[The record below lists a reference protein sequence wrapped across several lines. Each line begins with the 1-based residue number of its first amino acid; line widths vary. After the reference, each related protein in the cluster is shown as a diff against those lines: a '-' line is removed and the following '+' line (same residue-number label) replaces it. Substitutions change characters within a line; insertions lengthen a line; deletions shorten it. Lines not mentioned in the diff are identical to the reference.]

1 MFAMN
6 VLVEFKV
13 DSTLEEDALFETI
26 SDAIFEHEAASNLV
40 FDADATMR
48 GSGNS
53 IWLGLVG
60 TGDSVDAAIDEAIKG
75 IRAAIVAS
83 GGSAPLWGAVTSS
96 DSPNA
101 IYSFV
106 SEEITVAELD
116 ESAKLAAAV

>member
-1 MFAMN
+1 MFAMS

-13 DSTLEEDALFETI
+13 DSTLEDDALFETI
-26 SDAIFEHEAASNLV
+26 SDAIFELEAASTLV

-48 GSGNS
+48 GSDNS

-60 TGDSVDAAIDEAIKG
+60 TGASVDEAIDEAIRG

-83 GGSAPLWGAVTSS
+83 GGSAPLWGAPASS
-96 DSPNA
+96 DSANA

-106 SEEITVAELD
+106 SEEITVAEL
-116 ESAKLAAAV
+116 EEGAKLAAAV